1 MSELKCAAC
10 QRTLSSLEPL
20 TFEEAQSKQPWT
32 VPYSSGVN
40 SALACGLVPHILAS
54 HAVLHATKT
63 VGKLATVFEGLDH
76 TDVRI
81 TAEQRETVRAMA
93 ADLATAAIRFANLYG
108 FSLADA
114 LEERVK
120 EKNGVGIR

>member
-32 VPYSSGVN
+32 VPYSSGV
-40 SALACGLVPHILAS
+40 LAAITREHVPHLLAS
-54 HAVLHATKT
+54 HTVLHAAKT
-63 VGKLATVFEGLDH
+63 VGK
-76 TDVRI
+76 
-81 TAEQRETVRAMA
+81 
-93 ADLATAAIRFANLYG
+93 LATAAIRFANLYG

>member
-1 MSELKCAAC
+1 MTEAFRPETAPLSFEQA
-10 QRTLSSLEPL
+10 QRN
-20 TFEEAQSKQPWT
+20 QPWT
-32 VPYSSGVN
+32 VPYSSGV
-40 SALACGLVPHILAS
+40 LAAITREHVPHLLAS
-54 HAVLHATKT
+54 HTVLHAAKT
-63 VGKLATVFEGLDH
+63 VGKLATVFEALDH

-108 FSLADA
+108 LSLAAA